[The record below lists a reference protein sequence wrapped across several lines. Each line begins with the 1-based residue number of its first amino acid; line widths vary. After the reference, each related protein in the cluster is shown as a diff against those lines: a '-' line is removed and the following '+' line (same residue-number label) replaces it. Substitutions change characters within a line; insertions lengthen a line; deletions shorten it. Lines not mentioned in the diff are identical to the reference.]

1 METAWNIFKLQ
12 SGQDFVTDARGKKQY
27 TSPYPKGRRHK
38 YQNPSSSG
46 RGYIAFGADLIST
59 GVPIQ
64 GCVCGEGGG
73 GGEYLEQ
80 NRFKNRHNWHARSN
94 GGKKKARGPWWSYI
108 AHLSKQLCILT
119 VEVSAKSTALKFL
132 YKFYNPAP
140 QWPCFFHPSWWLELN
155 SERGSPKEQFCC
167 NIEIGPVVSDK

>member
-1 METAWNIFKLQ
+1 M
-12 SGQDFVTDARGKKQY
+12 TDARGKKQY

-38 YQNPSSSG
+38 YQNPSSGG

-73 GGEYLEQ
+73 GEYLEQ

-94 GGKKKARGPWWSYI
+94 GGEKKKQEDHDGPIS
-108 AHLSKQLCILT
+108 LT
-119 VEVSAKSTALKFL
+119 
-132 YKFYNPAP
+132 
-140 QWPCFFHPSWWLELN
+140 
-155 SERGSPKEQFCC
+155 
-167 NIEIGPVVSDK
+167 

>member
-1 METAWNIFKLQ
+1 MLIDIYMKLCGD
-12 SGQDFVTDARGKKQY
+12 SLNHCGQDFVTDARGKKQY

-73 GGEYLEQ
+73 
-80 NRFKNRHNWHARSN
+80 
-94 GGKKKARGPWWSYI
+94 
-108 AHLSKQLCILT
+108 
-119 VEVSAKSTALKFL
+119 V
-132 YKFYNPAP
+132 
-140 QWPCFFHPSWWLELN
+140 
-155 SERGSPKEQFCC
+155 
-167 NIEIGPVVSDK
+167 NI

>member
-1 METAWNIFKLQ
+1 METAWTIFKLQ

-73 GGEYLEQ
+73 GEYLEQ

-94 GGKKKARGPWWSYI
+94 GEKKKARGPWWSYI

-119 VEVSAKSTALKFL
+119 VEVSAKFTALKFL

-167 NIEIGPVVSDK
+167 YIEIGPVVSDK

>member
-1 METAWNIFKLQ
+1 M
-12 SGQDFVTDARGKKQY
+12 TDARGKKQY

-73 GGEYLEQ
+73 GEYLEQ

-94 GGKKKARGPWWSYI
+94 GGEKK
-108 AHLSKQLCILT
+108 SKRTMMVLYRSPEQ
-119 VEVSAKSTALKFL
+119 TALHT
-132 YKFYNPAP
+132 Y
-140 QWPCFFHPSWWLELN
+140 C
-155 SERGSPKEQFCC
+155 
-167 NIEIGPVVSDK
+167 

>member
-1 METAWNIFKLQ
+1 MQDVWFLCSACKIMLIDIYMKLCGDSLNHFQ
-12 SGQDFVTDARGKKQY
+12 VTEWTRFCDRQTDARGKKQY
-27 TSPYPKGRRHK
+27 TSPYPKGRRRK

-73 GGEYLEQ
+73 LWWGGGEYLEQ

-94 GGKKKARGPWWSYI
+94 GGKKKKKQEDHDGPIS
-108 AHLSKQLCILT
+108 LT
-119 VEVSAKSTALKFL
+119 WANSFAYLLLKF
-132 YKFYNPAP
+132 
-140 QWPCFFHPSWWLELN
+140 QPSLLL
-155 SERGSPKEQFCC
+155 
-167 NIEIGPVVSDK
+167 

>member
-1 METAWNIFKLQ
+1 M
-12 SGQDFVTDARGKKQY
+12 TDARGKKQY

-46 RGYIAFGADLIST
+46 RGHIAFSADLIST

-64 GCVCGEGGG
+64 GCVCVG

-94 GGKKKARGPWWSYI
+94 GGKKKKKQEDHDGPIS
-108 AHLSKQLCILT
+108 LT
-119 VEVSAKSTALKFL
+119 
-132 YKFYNPAP
+132 
-140 QWPCFFHPSWWLELN
+140 
-155 SERGSPKEQFCC
+155 
-167 NIEIGPVVSDK
+167 

>member
-1 METAWNIFKLQ
+1 M
-12 SGQDFVTDARGKKQY
+12 TDARGKKQY
-27 TSPYPKGRRHK
+27 TSPYTKGRRHK

-73 GGEYLEQ
+73 EYLEQ

-94 GGKKKARGPWWSYI
+94 GGKKKKQEDHDGPIS
-108 AHLSKQLCILT
+108 LT
-119 VEVSAKSTALKFL
+119 
-132 YKFYNPAP
+132 
-140 QWPCFFHPSWWLELN
+140 
-155 SERGSPKEQFCC
+155 
-167 NIEIGPVVSDK
+167 